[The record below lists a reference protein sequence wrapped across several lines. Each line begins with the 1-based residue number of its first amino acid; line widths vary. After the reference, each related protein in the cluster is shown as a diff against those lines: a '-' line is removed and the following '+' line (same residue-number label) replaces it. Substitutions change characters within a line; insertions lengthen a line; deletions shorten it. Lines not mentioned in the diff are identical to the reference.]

1 MLSNPVSRYH
11 LAVQLLGRLACPRV
25 LRHLTPPCLIAW
37 DPICTQA
44 LSNLVSRHLVDWPL
58 PARPLDA
65 LSYLH
70 RYQVPKPYG
79 ALWGCPLVILYQGIC
94 TLSHESC
101 NMTLYCKAFVTPL
114 LRNFGTLSMR
124 HIFICTNY
132 LGYLKLKS
140 LLYVSQTCG
149 VL

>member
-25 LRHLTPPCLIAW
+25 LRHLTPPCLIA
-37 DPICTQA
+37 ICTQA

-79 ALWGCPLVILYQGIC
+79 ALWWCPLLVLYQGIC
-94 TLSHESC
+94 TLSHD
-101 NMTLYCKAFVTPL
+101 KAFVTPL